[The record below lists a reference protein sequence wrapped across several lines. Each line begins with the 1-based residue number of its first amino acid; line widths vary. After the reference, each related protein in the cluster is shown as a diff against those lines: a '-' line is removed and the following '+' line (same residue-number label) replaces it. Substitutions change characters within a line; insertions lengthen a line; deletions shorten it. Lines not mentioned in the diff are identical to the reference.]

1 MTATARP
8 RPPVGQPPPGVAVVE
23 PEVPRSATA
32 DPHGHHDQHR
42 RHRQGGRRIPGPWQP
57 QVGGEVPG
65 HGDSQDQPAGM
76 AADPRAMP
84 PWLPRAIGL
93 FLLGVAGLFVVWWLL
108 LRLRTLLILLLV
120 SLFLAIAIEP
130 AVNTLARRGWRR
142 GAATAVVFLVLFVA
156 AAGFVVAMGSLVVDQ
171 VSNLAD
177 AVPGYVEETI
187 AFVNRTFDTNLSS
200 DTLVA
205 QLSSAES
212 PVRRFATG
220 LAGSAL
226 GIGVQLLTLLFQLL
240 TVALFT
246 FYFAADG
253 PRFRR
258 AVCSVLAPRRQ
269 REVLR
274 AWDVA
279 VEQTGG
285 YVYSRALLAAASG
298 TATCAFL
305 WLIGVPNPLALAI
318 WVGLVSQFVP
328 TVGTYLA
335 GALPALVALLSSPLD
350 AVWVVAFVAAYQQVE
365 NYLLA
370 PRITARTMSLHPA
383 VAFGAV
389 IAGAALLGGV
399 GALLALPVA
408 ATLQAF
414 GATYIRR
421 HEVVEEA
428 GPAPA

>member
-1 MTATARP
+1 MSDLHDPADGRPTSPAR
-8 RPPVGQPPPGVAVVE
+8 A
-23 PEVPRSATA
+23 
-32 DPHGHHDQHR
+32 
-42 RHRQGGRRIPGPWQP
+42 P
-57 QVGGEVPG
+57 QAP
-65 HGDSQDQPAGM
+65 
-76 AADPRAMP
+76 DPRALP

-93 FLLGVAGLFVVWWLL
+93 CLLGVAGLFVVWWLL
-108 LRLRTLLILLLV
+108 QRLRTLLILVLV

-130 AVNTLARRGWRR
+130 AVNSLARRGWRR
-142 GAATAVVFLVLFVA
+142 GMATAVVFLVLFVA
-156 AAGFVVAMGSLVVDQ
+156 AAGFVVAIGSLVVDQ

-177 AVPGYVEETI
+177 ALPGYVEEAI
-187 AFVNRTFDTNLSS
+187 AFVNRTFDTRLSS

-205 QLSSAES
+205 QLSSTES

-226 GIGVQLLTLLFQLL
+226 GVGVQLLTLVFQLL
-240 TVALFT
+240 TVALFS
-246 FYFAADG
+246 FYLAADG

-258 AVCSVLAPRRQ
+258 AVLSVLAPRRQ

-274 AWDVA
+274 AWDLA

-285 YVYSRALLAAASG
+285 YVYSRVLLAAAS
-298 TATCAFL
+298 TVATWAFL

-318 WVGLVSQFVP
+318 WVGVVSQFVP
-328 TVGTYLA
+328 TVGAYLA
-335 GALPALVALLSSPLD
+335 GALPTLVALLSSPLD
-350 AVWVVAFVAAYQQVE
+350 AVWVVAFIAAYQQVE

-399 GALLALPVA
+399 GALLALPVT

-414 GATYIRR
+414 SATYIRR

-428 GPAPA
+428 GPAPG

>member
-1 MTATARP
+1 MTDLRDPADGIPTSPTGA
-8 RPPVGQPPPGVAVVE
+8 PPAP
-23 PEVPRSATA
+23 
-32 DPHGHHDQHR
+32 
-42 RHRQGGRRIPGPWQP
+42 
-57 QVGGEVPG
+57 
-65 HGDSQDQPAGM
+65 
-76 AADPRAMP
+76 DPRAMP

-108 LRLRTLLILLLV
+108 QRLRTLLILLLV

-187 AFVNRTFDTNLSS
+187 ALVNRTFDTSLSS

-258 AVCSVLAPRRQ
+258 ALFSVLAPRHQ

-285 YVYSRALLAAASG
+285 YVYSRALLAAVSA
-298 TATCAFL
+298 TATWAFL

-318 WVGLVSQFVP
+318 WVGVVSQFVP
-328 TVGTYLA
+328 TVGAYLA

-350 AVWVVAFVAAYQQVE
+350 AVWVVAFIAAYQQVE

-383 VAFGAV
+383 VAFGSV

-399 GALLALPVA
+399 GALLALPVS

-414 GATYIRR
+414 GTTYIRR

>member
-1 MTATARP
+1 MTDLGDPADGTPTSSAGA
-8 RPPVGQPPPGVAVVE
+8 PPAP
-23 PEVPRSATA
+23 
-32 DPHGHHDQHR
+32 
-42 RHRQGGRRIPGPWQP
+42 
-57 QVGGEVPG
+57 
-65 HGDSQDQPAGM
+65 
-76 AADPRAMP
+76 DPRAIP

-93 FLLGVAGLFVVWWLL
+93 CLVGVAGLFVVWWLL
-108 LRLRTLLILLLV
+108 LRLRTLLILLVV

-130 AVNTLARRGWRR
+130 AVNALARRGWRR
-142 GAATAVVFLVLFVA
+142 GAATAVVFLGLLVA
-156 AAGFVVAMGSLVVDQ
+156 ALGFLAAIGSLVVDQ
-171 VSNLAD
+171 VTSLAD
-177 AVPGYVEETI
+177 AVPGYVEQSI
-187 AFVNRTFDTNLSS
+187 VLVNRTFNTNLSS

-205 QLSSAES
+205 QLSSSQS
-212 PVRRFATG
+212 PLQRFATG

-226 GIGVQLLTLLFQLL
+226 GIGVQIVTLLFQLL

-246 FYFAADG
+246 FYLAADG
-253 PRFRR
+253 PHFRR
-258 AVCSVLAPRRQ
+258 AVLSVLAPRRQ

-285 YVYSRALLAAASG
+285 YVYSRALLAAASA
-298 TATCAFL
+298 TATGAFL
-305 WLIGVPNPLALAI
+305 WLIGVPNPLALGI

-335 GALPALVALLSSPLD
+335 GALPTLVALLSSPLD
-350 AVWVVAFVAAYQQVE
+350 AVWVVAFIVAYQQVE

-370 PRITARTMSLHPA
+370 PRVTARTMSLHPA

-389 IAGAALLGGV
+389 VAGAALLGGV
-399 GALLALPVA
+399 GALLALPAA

-428 GPAPA
+428 GPVPA

>member
-1 MTATARP
+1 MTDLRDPADNAPTSAAGAPTAP
-8 RPPVGQPPPGVAVVE
+8 
-23 PEVPRSATA
+23 
-32 DPHGHHDQHR
+32 
-42 RHRQGGRRIPGPWQP
+42 
-57 QVGGEVPG
+57 
-65 HGDSQDQPAGM
+65 
-76 AADPRAMP
+76 DPRAMP
-84 PWLPRAIGL
+84 PWLPKAIGL
-93 FLLGVAGLFVVWWLL
+93 FLLGVAGLFILQWLL
-108 LRLRTLLILLLV
+108 LRLRTLLILLFV
-120 SLFLAIAIEP
+120 ALFLAIAIEP
-130 AVNTLARRGWRR
+130 AVNALARRGWRR
-142 GAATAVVFLVLFVA
+142 GAATAVVFLGLFVA
-156 AAGFVVAMGSLVVDQ
+156 VAGFLVAMGSLVVSQ
-171 VSNLAD
+171 FSSLAD

-187 AFVNRTFDTNLSS
+187 AFVNRTFDTSLSS

-226 GIGVQLLTLLFQLL
+226 GIGVQLLTLVFQLL

-258 AVCSVLAPRRQ
+258 AVLSVLAPRRQ
-269 REVLR
+269 REALR

-279 VEQTGG
+279 VGQTGG
-285 YVYSRALLAAASG
+285 YVSSRVLLAAASA
-298 TATCAFL
+298 TATGLFL
-305 WLIGVPNPLALAI
+305 WLIGVPYPVPLAI

-335 GALPALVALLSSPLD
+335 GALPVLVALLSDPLD
-350 AVWVVAFVAAYQQVE
+350 AVWVVAFIVAYQQVE

-383 VAFGAV
+383 VAFGSV

-414 GATYIRR
+414 GSTYVRR

-428 GPAPA
+428 GPAPD

>member
-1 MTATARP
+1 MTDLRDP
-8 RPPVGQPPPGVAVVE
+8 
-23 PEVPRSATA
+23 A
-32 DPHGHHDQHR
+32 DG
-42 RHRQGGRRIPGPWQP
+42 IPT
-57 QVGGEVPG
+57 
-65 HGDSQDQPAGM
+65 SPAG
-76 AADPRAMP
+76 APPAPDPRAMP

-130 AVNTLARRGWRR
+130 AVNALARRGWRR

-156 AAGFVVAMGSLVVDQ
+156 ALGFLVAIGSLLVDQ
-171 VSNLAD
+171 VSNLTD

-187 AFVNRTFDTNLSS
+187 ALVNRTFDANLSS

-258 AVCSVLAPRRQ
+258 AVFSVLPPQRQ

-285 YVYSRALLAAASG
+285 YVYSRALLAVVSA
-298 TATCAFL
+298 TATWSFL

-328 TVGTYLA
+328 TVGAYLA

-350 AVWVVAFVAAYQQVE
+350 AVWVVAFIAGYQQVE

-383 VAFGAV
+383 VAFGSV

-399 GALLALPVA
+399 GALLALPVS

-414 GATYIRR
+414 GTTYIRR

>member
-1 MTATARP
+1 MTDLRDPADNAPTPVAGA
-8 RPPVGQPPPGVAVVE
+8 PPAP
-23 PEVPRSATA
+23 
-32 DPHGHHDQHR
+32 
-42 RHRQGGRRIPGPWQP
+42 
-57 QVGGEVPG
+57 
-65 HGDSQDQPAGM
+65 
-76 AADPRAMP
+76 DPRAMP

-93 FLLGVAGLFVVWWLL
+93 FMLGIAGLFVLQWLL
-108 LRLRTLLILLLV
+108 LRLRTLLILLFV

-130 AVNTLARRGWRR
+130 AVNALARRGWRR
-142 GAATAVVFLVLFVA
+142 GAATAVVFLGLFVA
-156 AAGFVVAMGSLVVDQ
+156 ASGFLVAMGSLVVNQ
-171 VSNLAD
+171 FSSLAD

-187 AFVNRTFDTNLSS
+187 AFVNRTFGANLSS

-226 GIGVQLLTLLFQLL
+226 GIGVQLLALVFQLL
-240 TVALFT
+240 TVVLFT

-258 AVCSVLAPRRQ
+258 AVLSVLAPRRQ
-269 REVLR
+269 REALR

-279 VEQTGG
+279 VGQTGG
-285 YVYSRALLAAASG
+285 YVYSRVLLAAASA
-298 TATCAFL
+298 TATGLFL
-305 WLIGVPNPLALAI
+305 WLIGVPYPVALAI

-335 GALPALVALLSSPLD
+335 GALPVLVALLSDPLD
-350 AVWVVAFVAAYQQVE
+350 AVWVVAFIVAYQQFE

-414 GATYIRR
+414 GSTYVRR

-428 GPAPA
+428 GPAITD

>member
-1 MTATARP
+1 
-8 RPPVGQPPPGVAVVE
+8 
-23 PEVPRSATA
+23 
-32 DPHGHHDQHR
+32 
-42 RHRQGGRRIPGPWQP
+42 
-57 QVGGEVPG
+57 
-65 HGDSQDQPAGM
+65 
-76 AADPRAMP
+76 MP

-142 GAATAVVFLVLFVA
+142 GAATAVVFLVLLVA

-258 AVCSVLAPRRQ
+258 AVCSLLAPRRQ

-285 YVYSRALLAAASG
+285 YVYSRALLAAASA
-298 TATCAFL
+298 TASGVFL

-350 AVWVVAFVAAYQQVE
+350 AVWVVGFVAAYQQFE

-383 VAFGAV
+383 VAFAAV

-399 GALLALPVA
+399 GALLALPVS

-414 GATYIRR
+414 SATYIRR

>member
-1 MTATARP
+1 MTDLR
-8 RPPVGQPPPGVAVVE
+8 E
-23 PEVPRSATA
+23 PADGIPTSAA
-32 DPHGHHDQHR
+32 GA
-42 RHRQGGRRIPGPWQP
+42 P
-57 QVGGEVPG
+57 QAP
-65 HGDSQDQPAGM
+65 
-76 AADPRAMP
+76 DPRAMP
-84 PWLPRAIGL
+84 PWLPQAIGL

-130 AVNTLARRGWRR
+130 AVNRLARRGWRR

-156 AAGFVVAMGSLVVDQ
+156 AAGFVVAIGSLVVGQ

-187 AFVNRTFDTNLSS
+187 ALVNRTFDANLSS

-226 GIGVQLLTLLFQLL
+226 GLGAQLLTLLFQLL

-258 AVCSVLAPRRQ
+258 AVFSVLPPQRQ

-285 YVYSRALLAAASG
+285 YVYSRALLAAASA
-298 TATCAFL
+298 TATWAFL

-350 AVWVVAFVAAYQQVE
+350 AVWVVAFIAAYQQVE

-383 VAFGAV
+383 VAFGSV

-399 GALLALPVA
+399 GALLALPVS

-414 GATYIRR
+414 GTTYIRR

-428 GPAPA
+428 GPAPT

>member
-1 MTATARP
+1 MTDLRDPADGIPT
-8 RPPVGQPPPGVAVVE
+8 PPAAS
-23 PEVPRSATA
+23 PEAP
-32 DPHGHHDQHR
+32 
-42 RHRQGGRRIPGPWQP
+42 
-57 QVGGEVPG
+57 
-65 HGDSQDQPAGM
+65 
-76 AADPRAMP
+76 DPRAMP

-93 FLLGVAGLFVVWWLL
+93 LLLGIAGLFVVWWLL

-130 AVNTLARRGWRR
+130 AVNTLNRRGWRR

-200 DTLVA
+200 DTLVE

-226 GIGVQLLTLLFQLL
+226 GIGVQLFTLLFQLL

-285 YVYSRALLAAASG
+285 YVYSRALLAAASA
-298 TATCAFL
+298 TASWAFL

-350 AVWVVAFVAAYQQVE
+350 AVWVVAFIAAYQQVE

-383 VAFGAV
+383 VAFGSV
-389 IAGAALLGGV
+389 LAGAALFGGV
-399 GALLALPVA
+399 GALLALPVS

-428 GPAPA
+428 GPAPV

>member
-1 MTATARP
+1 M
-8 RPPVGQPPPGVAVVE
+8 
-23 PEVPRSATA
+23 A
-32 DPHGHHDQHR
+32 DLRD
-42 RHRQGGRRIPGPWQP
+42 
-57 QVGGEVPG
+57 
-65 HGDSQDQPAGM
+65 PAGD
-76 AADPRAMP
+76 APTPVADAPQASDRTSLP
-84 PWLPRAIGL
+84 SWLPRAIGL
-93 FLLGVAGLFVVWWLL
+93 FFLGVAGLFVAWWLL
-108 LRLRTLLILLLV
+108 QRLRTLLILLLV

-130 AVNTLARRGWRR
+130 AVNALARRGWRR
-142 GAATAVVFLVLFVA
+142 GAATAVVFLGLFV
-156 AAGFVVAMGSLVVDQ
+156 VVAAFLVAIGSLVVDQ
-171 VSNLAD
+171 VGNLAD
-177 AVPGYVEETI
+177 ATPGYVEETI
-187 AFVNRTFDTNLSS
+187 AFVNRTFDANLSS

-220 LAGSAL
+220 VAGSAL
-226 GIGVQLLTLLFQLL
+226 GFGVQLLTLLFQLL

-246 FYFAADG
+246 FYLAADG

-258 AVCSVLAPRRQ
+258 AVLSVLAPGRQ

-279 VEQTGG
+279 VERTGG
-285 YVYSRALLAAASG
+285 YVYSRVLLASASAAA
-298 TATCAFL
+298 TAAFL
-305 WLIGVPNPLALAI
+305 WLIGVPNPLALGI

-335 GALPALVALLSSPLD
+335 GALPVLVALLSDPID
-350 AVWVVAFVAAYQQVE
+350 AVWVVVFIVAYQQLE

-370 PRITARTMSLHPA
+370 PRIAARTLSLHPA

-389 IAGAALLGGV
+389 LAGAALLGGV

-428 GPAPA
+428 GPAPD

>member
-1 MTATARP
+1 MTDLR
-8 RPPVGQPPPGVAVVE
+8 E
-23 PEVPRSATA
+23 PADGIPASAA
-32 DPHGHHDQHR
+32 GA
-42 RHRQGGRRIPGPWQP
+42 P
-57 QVGGEVPG
+57 QAP
-65 HGDSQDQPAGM
+65 
-76 AADPRAMP
+76 DPRAMP

-130 AVNTLARRGWRR
+130 AVNRLARRGWRR
-142 GAATAVVFLVLFVA
+142 GVATAVVFLVLFVA
-156 AAGFVVAMGSLVVDQ
+156 AAGFVVAMGSLVVGQ

-187 AFVNRTFDTNLSS
+187 ALVNRTFDANLSS

-212 PVRRFATG
+212 PVRRLATG

-258 AVCSVLAPRRQ
+258 AVCSVLPPQRQ

-285 YVYSRALLAAASG
+285 YVYSRALLAAASS
-298 TATCAFL
+298 TATWAFL

-350 AVWVVAFVAAYQQVE
+350 AVWVVAFIVAYQQVE

-399 GALLALPVA
+399 GALLALPVS

-421 HEVVEEA
+421 HEVVQEA

>member
-1 MTATARP
+1 MTN
-8 RPPVGQPPPGVAVVE
+8 VGD
-23 PEVPRSATA
+23 RSDGTPTSAA
-32 DPHGHHDQHR
+32 GAS
-42 RHRQGGRRIPGPWQP
+42 QGP
-57 QVGGEVPG
+57 
-65 HGDSQDQPAGM
+65 
-76 AADPRAMP
+76 DPRAMP

-93 FLLGVAGLFVVWWLL
+93 CLLGVAGLFVVWWLL
-108 LRLRTLLILLLV
+108 MRLRTLLILVLV

-130 AVNTLARRGWRR
+130 AVNALARRGWRR
-142 GAATAVVFLVLFVA
+142 GVATAVVFLVLFVA
-156 AAGFVVAMGSLVVDQ
+156 GLGFLAAMGSLVVDQ
-171 VSNLAD
+171 VTNLAD
-177 AVPGYVEETI
+177 AVPGYVEQTI
-187 AFVNRTFDTNLSS
+187 SLVNRTFNTRLSS
-200 DTLVA
+200 DNLVA
-205 QLSSAES
+205 QLSSSQS
-212 PVRRFATG
+212 PLQRFATG

-226 GIGVQLLTLLFQLL
+226 GIGVQVLTLVFQLL

-246 FYFAADG
+246 FYLAADG
-253 PRFRR
+253 PHFRR
-258 AVCSVLAPRRQ
+258 ALLSVLAPRHQ

-279 VEQTGG
+279 VDQTGG
-285 YVYSRALLAAASG
+285 YVYSRALLAAASA
-298 TATCAFL
+298 TATTAFL
-305 WLIGVPNPLALAI
+305 WLIGVPNPLALGI

-350 AVWVVAFVAAYQQVE
+350 AVWVIAFIAAYQQFE

-399 GALLALPVA
+399 GALLALPAA

-414 GATYIRR
+414 GSTYIRR

-428 GPAPA
+428 GPAAT

>member
-1 MTATARP
+1 MADLRDPAGDAPT
-8 RPPVGQPPPGVAVVE
+8 PV
-23 PEVPRSATA
+23 A
-32 DPHGHHDQHR
+32 DAPQA
-42 RHRQGGRRIPGPWQP
+42 PGPT
-57 QVGGEVPG
+57 
-65 HGDSQDQPAGM
+65 S
-76 AADPRAMP
+76 MP
-84 PWLPRAIGL
+84 SWLPRAIGL
-93 FLLGVAGLFVVWWLL
+93 FFLGVAGLFVAWWLL
-108 LRLRTLLILLLV
+108 QRLRTLLILLLV

-130 AVNTLARRGWRR
+130 AVNALARRGWRR
-142 GAATAVVFLVLFVA
+142 GAATAVVFLGLFV
-156 AAGFVVAMGSLVVDQ
+156 VVAAFLVAIGSLVVDQ
-171 VSNLAD
+171 VGNLAD
-177 AVPGYVEETI
+177 AAPGYVEETI
-187 AFVNRTFDTNLSS
+187 TFVNRTFDANLSS

-220 LAGSAL
+220 VAGSAL
-226 GIGVQLLTLLFQLL
+226 GFGVQLLTLLFQLL

-246 FYFAADG
+246 FYLAADG

-258 AVCSVLAPRRQ
+258 AVLSVLAPGRQ

-279 VEQTGG
+279 VERTGG
-285 YVYSRALLAAASG
+285 YVYSRVLLAAASA
-298 TATCAFL
+298 TATAAFL
-305 WLIGVPNPLALAI
+305 WLIGVPNPLALGI

-328 TVGTYLA
+328 TVGTYVA
-335 GALPALVALLSSPLD
+335 GALPVLVALLSDPID
-350 AVWVVAFVAAYQQVE
+350 AVWVVVFIVAYQQLE

-370 PRITARTMSLHPA
+370 PRIAARTLSLHPA

-389 IAGAALLGGV
+389 LAGAALLGGV
-399 GALLALPVA
+399 GALLALPAA

-428 GPAPA
+428 GPAPD

>member
-1 MTATARP
+1 MTDLRDP
-8 RPPVGQPPPGVAVVE
+8 
-23 PEVPRSATA
+23 A
-32 DPHGHHDQHR
+32 DG
-42 RHRQGGRRIPGPWQP
+42 IPT
-57 QVGGEVPG
+57 
-65 HGDSQDQPAGM
+65 SPAG
-76 AADPRAMP
+76 APPAPDPRAMP

-108 LRLRTLLILLLV
+108 GRLRTLLILLLV

-130 AVNTLARRGWRR
+130 AVNALARRGWRR

-156 AAGFVVAMGSLVVDQ
+156 ALGFLVAIGSLLVDQ
-171 VSNLAD
+171 VSNLTE

-187 AFVNRTFDTNLSS
+187 ALVNRTFDANLSS

-258 AVCSVLAPRRQ
+258 AVLSVLAPSRQ
-269 REVLR
+269 RELLR

-285 YVYSRALLAAASG
+285 YVYSRALLAVVSA
-298 TATCAFL
+298 TATWAFL

-328 TVGTYLA
+328 TVGAYLA

-350 AVWVVAFVAAYQQVE
+350 AVWVVAFIAGYQQVE

-383 VAFGAV
+383 VAFGSV
-389 IAGAALLGGV
+389 IAGAALLGGI
-399 GALLALPVA
+399 GALLALPVS

-414 GATYIRR
+414 GTTYIRR

>member
-1 MTATARP
+1 
-8 RPPVGQPPPGVAVVE
+8 
-23 PEVPRSATA
+23 
-32 DPHGHHDQHR
+32 
-42 RHRQGGRRIPGPWQP
+42 
-57 QVGGEVPG
+57 
-65 HGDSQDQPAGM
+65 
-76 AADPRAMP
+76 
-84 PWLPRAIGL
+84 
-93 FLLGVAGLFVVWWLL
+93 
-108 LRLRTLLILLLV
+108 
-120 SLFLAIAIEP
+120 
-130 AVNTLARRGWRR
+130 
-142 GAATAVVFLVLFVA
+142 VVFLVLFVA
-156 AAGFVVAMGSLVVDQ
+156 AAGFVIAISSLVVDQ

-177 AVPGYVEETI
+177 AIPGYVEETI

-205 QLSSAES
+205 ELSSAES
-212 PVRRFATG
+212 PVQRFATG

-226 GIGVQLLTLLFQLL
+226 GVGVQLLTLVFQLL

-258 AVCSVLAPRRQ
+258 AVLSVLAPRRQ
-269 REVLR
+269 RELLR
-274 AWDVA
+274 AWDLA
-279 VEQTGG
+279 VQQTGG
-285 YVYSRALLAAASG
+285 YVYSRALLAAAS
-298 TATCAFL
+298 TIATWVFL
-305 WLIGVPNPLALAI
+305 SLIGVPNPLALAI
-318 WVGLVSQFVP
+318 WVGVVSQFVP

-350 AVWVVAFVAAYQQVE
+350 AVWVVVFIAAYQQFE

-370 PRITARTMSLHPA
+370 PRITARTLSLHPA

-399 GALLALPVA
+399 GALLALPVV

-421 HEVVEEA
+421 HEVVDEA

>member
-1 MTATARP
+1 MTDLHDPADGRP
-8 RPPVGQPPPGVAVVE
+8 T
-23 PEVPRSATA
+23 S
-32 DPHGHHDQHR
+32 
-42 RHRQGGRRIPGPWQP
+42 
-57 QVGGEVPG
+57 
-65 HGDSQDQPAGM
+65 PAG
-76 AADPRAMP
+76 APQAPDPRAVP

-93 FLLGVAGLFVVWWLL
+93 CLLAVAGLFVVWWLL
-108 LRLRTLLILLLV
+108 QRLRTLLILV
-120 SLFLAIAIEP
+120 MVALFLAIAIEP
-130 AVNTLARRGWRR
+130 AVNALARRGWRR
-142 GAATAVVFLVLFVA
+142 GVATAVVFLVLFVA
-156 AAGFVVAMGSLVVDQ
+156 AAGFVFAIGALVVDQ

-177 AVPGYVEETI
+177 ALPDYVEETI
-187 AFVNRTFDTNLSS
+187 AFVNRTFGTNLSS

-226 GIGVQLLTLLFQLL
+226 GVGVQLLTLVFQLL
-240 TVALFT
+240 TVTLFS
-246 FYFAADG
+246 FYLAADG

-258 AVCSVLAPRRQ
+258 AVLSVLAPRRQ

-274 AWDVA
+274 AWDLA

-285 YVYSRALLAAASG
+285 YVYSRVLLAAAS
-298 TATCAFL
+298 TLATWAFL

-318 WVGLVSQFVP
+318 WVGVVSQFVP

-350 AVWVVAFVAAYQQVE
+350 AVWVIAFIAGYQQVE

-389 IAGAALLGGV
+389 LAGAALLGGV
-399 GALLALPVA
+399 GALLALPVT

-414 GATYIRR
+414 GATYVRR

>member
-1 MTATARP
+1 MSDLHDPADGRPTSPAR
-8 RPPVGQPPPGVAVVE
+8 A
-23 PEVPRSATA
+23 
-32 DPHGHHDQHR
+32 
-42 RHRQGGRRIPGPWQP
+42 P
-57 QVGGEVPG
+57 QAP
-65 HGDSQDQPAGM
+65 
-76 AADPRAMP
+76 DPRALP

-93 FLLGVAGLFVVWWLL
+93 CLLGVAGLFVVWWLL
-108 LRLRTLLILLLV
+108 QRLRTLLILVLV

-130 AVNTLARRGWRR
+130 AVNSLARRGWRR
-142 GAATAVVFLVLFVA
+142 GVATAVVFLVLFVA
-156 AAGFVVAMGSLVVDQ
+156 AAGFVVAIGSLVVDQ

-177 AVPGYVEETI
+177 ALPGYVEEAI
-187 AFVNRTFDTNLSS
+187 AFVNRTFDTRLSS

-205 QLSSAES
+205 QLSSTES

-226 GIGVQLLTLLFQLL
+226 GVGVQLLTLVFQLL
-240 TVALFT
+240 TVALFS
-246 FYFAADG
+246 FYLAADG

-258 AVCSVLAPRRQ
+258 AVLSVLAPRRQ

-274 AWDVA
+274 AWDLA

-285 YVYSRALLAAASG
+285 YVYSRVLLAAAS
-298 TATCAFL
+298 TVATWAFL

-318 WVGLVSQFVP
+318 WVGVVSQFVP
-328 TVGTYLA
+328 TVGAYLA
-335 GALPALVALLSSPLD
+335 GALPTLVALLSSPLD
-350 AVWVVAFVAAYQQVE
+350 AVWVVAFIAAYQQVE

-399 GALLALPVA
+399 GALLALPVT

-414 GATYIRR
+414 SATYIRR

-428 GPAPA
+428 GPAPG

>member
-1 MTATARP
+1 MTDLRDP
-8 RPPVGQPPPGVAVVE
+8 
-23 PEVPRSATA
+23 A
-32 DPHGHHDQHR
+32 DGTPT
-42 RHRQGGRRIPGPWQP
+42 
-57 QVGGEVPG
+57 
-65 HGDSQDQPAGM
+65 SPAG
-76 AADPRAMP
+76 APQAPDPRAMP

-93 FLLGVAGLFVVWWLL
+93 SLLGIAGLFVVWWLL

-187 AFVNRTFDTNLSS
+187 AFINRTFDTNLSS
-200 DTLVA
+200 DTLVE

-274 AWDVA
+274 AWDLA

-285 YVYSRALLAAASG
+285 YVYSRALLAAAS
-298 TATCAFL
+298 ATTTWAFL

-318 WVGLVSQFVP
+318 WVGVVSQFVP
-328 TVGTYLA
+328 TVGAYLA

-350 AVWVVAFVAAYQQVE
+350 AVWVVAFIAAYQQVE

-383 VAFGAV
+383 VAFGSV

-399 GALLALPVA
+399 GALLALPVS

-414 GATYIRR
+414 GTTYIRR

>member
-1 MTATARP
+1 MSDLHDPADGRPTSPAR
-8 RPPVGQPPPGVAVVE
+8 A
-23 PEVPRSATA
+23 
-32 DPHGHHDQHR
+32 
-42 RHRQGGRRIPGPWQP
+42 P
-57 QVGGEVPG
+57 Q
-65 HGDSQDQPAGM
+65 AL
-76 AADPRAMP
+76 DPRALP
-84 PWLPRAIGL
+84 PWLPRAVGL
-93 FLLGVAGLFVVWWLL
+93 CLLGVAGLFVVWWLL
-108 LRLRTLLILLLV
+108 QRLRTLLILVLV

-130 AVNTLARRGWRR
+130 AVNALARRGWRR
-142 GAATAVVFLVLFVA
+142 GVATAVVFLVLFVA
-156 AAGFVVAMGSLVVDQ
+156 AAGFVVAIGSLVVDQ

-177 AVPGYVEETI
+177 ALPGYVEEAI
-187 AFVNRTFDTNLSS
+187 AFVNRTFDTRLSS

-205 QLSSAES
+205 QLSSTES

-226 GIGVQLLTLLFQLL
+226 GVGVQLLTLVFQLL
-240 TVALFT
+240 TVALFS
-246 FYFAADG
+246 FYLAADG

-258 AVCSVLAPRRQ
+258 AVLSVLAPRRQ

-274 AWDVA
+274 AWDLA

-285 YVYSRALLAAASG
+285 YVYSRVLLAAAS
-298 TATCAFL
+298 TVATWAFL

-318 WVGLVSQFVP
+318 WVGVVSQFVP
-328 TVGTYLA
+328 TVGAYLA
-335 GALPALVALLSSPLD
+335 GALPTLVALLSSPLD
-350 AVWVVAFVAAYQQVE
+350 AVWVVAFIAAYQQVE

-399 GALLALPVA
+399 GALLALPVT

-414 GATYIRR
+414 SATYIRR

-428 GPAPA
+428 GPAPG

>member
-1 MTATARP
+1 M
-8 RPPVGQPPPGVAVVE
+8 
-23 PEVPRSATA
+23 
-32 DPHGHHDQHR
+32 
-42 RHRQGGRRIPGPWQP
+42 
-57 QVGGEVPG
+57 
-65 HGDSQDQPAGM
+65 
-76 AADPRAMP
+76 
-84 PWLPRAIGL
+84 
-93 FLLGVAGLFVVWWLL
+93 
-108 LRLRTLLILLLV
+108 
-120 SLFLAIAIEP
+120 
-130 AVNTLARRGWRR
+130 
-142 GAATAVVFLVLFVA
+142 
-156 AAGFVVAMGSLVVDQ
+156 DQ

-187 AFVNRTFDTNLSS
+187 ALVNRTFDANLSS

-258 AVCSVLAPRRQ
+258 AVLSVLAPRRQ

-285 YVYSRALLAAASG
+285 YVYSRALLAAASA
-298 TATCAFL
+298 TATWAFL

-328 TVGTYLA
+328 TVGAYLA

-350 AVWVVAFVAAYQQVE
+350 AVWVVAFIAGYQQVE

-383 VAFGAV
+383 VAFGSV

-399 GALLALPVA
+399 GALLALPVS

>member
-1 MTATARP
+1 MTDLGDPPDGRPTSTAGASP
-8 RPPVGQPPPGVAVVE
+8 AP
-23 PEVPRSATA
+23 
-32 DPHGHHDQHR
+32 DPK
-42 RHRQGGRRIPGPWQP
+42 
-57 QVGGEVPG
+57 
-65 HGDSQDQPAGM
+65 
-76 AADPRAMP
+76 AMP

-93 FLLGVAGLFVVWWLL
+93 CLLGVAGLFVVWWLL
-108 LRLRTLLILLLV
+108 QRLRTLLILLVV

-130 AVNTLARRGWRR
+130 AVNSLARRGWRR
-142 GAATAVVFLVLFVA
+142 GVATGVVFLVLFVA
-156 AAGFVVAMGSLVVDQ
+156 AAGFVVAIGSLVVDQ

-177 AVPGYVEETI
+177 AIPGYVEETI

-205 QLSSAES
+205 ELSSAES

-226 GIGVQLLTLLFQLL
+226 GVGVQLLSLLFQLL
-240 TVALFT
+240 TVALFS

-258 AVCSVLAPRRQ
+258 AVLSVLAPGRQ
-269 REVLR
+269 RELLR
-274 AWDVA
+274 AWDLA
-279 VEQTGG
+279 VQQTGG
-285 YVYSRALLAAASG
+285 YVYSRARLAAASAI
-298 TATCAFL
+298 ATWAFL

-318 WVGLVSQFVP
+318 WVGVVSQFVP

-350 AVWVVAFVAAYQQVE
+350 AVWVVAFIAAYQQFE

-370 PRITARTMSLHPA
+370 PRITARTLSLHPA

-414 GATYIRR
+414 SATYIRR
-421 HEVVEEA
+421 HEVVDEA

>member
-1 MTATARP
+1 MTDLRDP
-8 RPPVGQPPPGVAVVE
+8 
-23 PEVPRSATA
+23 A
-32 DPHGHHDQHR
+32 DG
-42 RHRQGGRRIPGPWQP
+42 IPT
-57 QVGGEVPG
+57 
-65 HGDSQDQPAGM
+65 SPAG
-76 AADPRAMP
+76 APQTPDPRAMP

-120 SLFLAIAIEP
+120 SLFMAIAIEP
-130 AVNTLARRGWRR
+130 PVNSLARRGWRQ

-156 AAGFVVAMGSLVVDQ
+156 AAGFVVAMGSLVAAQ

-187 AFVNRTFDTNLSS
+187 ALVNRTFDTNLSS

-226 GIGVQLLTLLFQLL
+226 GIGAQLLTLLFQLL

-258 AVCSVLAPRRQ
+258 AVCSLLPPQRQ

-298 TATCAFL
+298 TATWAFL

-350 AVWVVAFVAAYQQVE
+350 AVWVVAFIAAYQQVE

-383 VAFGAV
+383 VAFGSV

-399 GALLALPVA
+399 GALLALPVS

>member
-1 MTATARP
+1 
-8 RPPVGQPPPGVAVVE
+8 
-23 PEVPRSATA
+23 
-32 DPHGHHDQHR
+32 
-42 RHRQGGRRIPGPWQP
+42 
-57 QVGGEVPG
+57 
-65 HGDSQDQPAGM
+65 
-76 AADPRAMP
+76 MP

-108 LRLRTLLILLLV
+108 QRLRTLLILLLV

-130 AVNTLARRGWRR
+130 AVNALARRGWRR

-156 AAGFVVAMGSLVVDQ
+156 AAGFVVAIGSLVVDQ

-200 DTLVA
+200 DMLVA

-226 GIGVQLLTLLFQLL
+226 GIGVQLLTLVFQLL

-258 AVCSVLAPRRQ
+258 AVLSVLAPRRSG
-269 REVLR
+269 RCCGPGT
-274 AWDVA
+274 WPS
-279 VEQTGG
+279 
-285 YVYSRALLAAASG
+285 SRPAAMSIRGRLLAAASAI
-298 TATCAFL
+298 ATWVFL

-318 WVGLVSQFVP
+318 WVGVVSQFVP

-350 AVWVVAFVAAYQQVE
+350 AVWVVVFIAAYQQVE

-421 HEVVEEA
+421 HEVVDEA

>member
-1 MTATARP
+1 MSDLHDPADGRPTSPAR
-8 RPPVGQPPPGVAVVE
+8 A
-23 PEVPRSATA
+23 
-32 DPHGHHDQHR
+32 
-42 RHRQGGRRIPGPWQP
+42 P
-57 QVGGEVPG
+57 QAP
-65 HGDSQDQPAGM
+65 
-76 AADPRAMP
+76 DPRALP

-93 FLLGVAGLFVVWWLL
+93 CLLGVAGLFVVWWLL
-108 LRLRTLLILLLV
+108 QRLRTLLILVLV

-130 AVNTLARRGWRR
+130 AVNALARRGWRR
-142 GAATAVVFLVLFVA
+142 GVATAVVFLVLFVA
-156 AAGFVVAMGSLVVDQ
+156 AAGFVVAIGSLVVDQ

-177 AVPGYVEETI
+177 ALPGYVEEAI
-187 AFVNRTFDTNLSS
+187 AFVNRTFDTRLSS

-205 QLSSAES
+205 QLSSTES

-226 GIGVQLLTLLFQLL
+226 GVGVQLLTLVFQLL
-240 TVALFT
+240 TVALFS
-246 FYFAADG
+246 FYLAADG

-258 AVCSVLAPRRQ
+258 AVLSVLAPRRQ

-274 AWDVA
+274 AWDLA

-285 YVYSRALLAAASG
+285 YVYSRVLLAAAS
-298 TATCAFL
+298 TVATWAFL

-318 WVGLVSQFVP
+318 WVGVVSQFVP
-328 TVGTYLA
+328 TVGAYLA
-335 GALPALVALLSSPLD
+335 GALPTLVALLSSPLD
-350 AVWVVAFVAAYQQVE
+350 AVWVVAFIAAYQQVE

-399 GALLALPVA
+399 GALLALPVT

-414 GATYIRR
+414 SATYIRR

-428 GPAPA
+428 GPAPG

>member
-1 MTATARP
+1 
-8 RPPVGQPPPGVAVVE
+8 
-23 PEVPRSATA
+23 
-32 DPHGHHDQHR
+32 
-42 RHRQGGRRIPGPWQP
+42 
-57 QVGGEVPG
+57 
-65 HGDSQDQPAGM
+65 
-76 AADPRAMP
+76 MP

-93 FLLGVAGLFVVWWLL
+93 FLLGVAALFVVWWLL
-108 LRLRTLLILLLV
+108 QRLRTLLILLVV

-130 AVNTLARRGWRR
+130 AVNALARRGWRR
-142 GAATAVVFLVLFVA
+142 GMATAVVFLVLFVA
-156 AAGFVVAMGSLVVDQ
+156 GAGFVVAIGSLVVDQ
-171 VSNLAD
+171 VSSLAD
-177 AVPGYVEETI
+177 ALPGYVEETI
-187 AFVNRTFDTNLSS
+187 ALVNRTFDANLSS

-212 PVRRFATG
+212 PVRQFATG
-220 LAGSAL
+220 IAGSAL
-226 GIGVQLLTLLFQLL
+226 GVGAQLLTLVFELF
-240 TVALFT
+240 TVALFS

-253 PRFRR
+253 PQFRR
-258 AVCSVLAPRRQ
+258 AVLSVLAPSRQ

-285 YVYSRALLAAASG
+285 YVYSRALLAAASA
-298 TATCAFL
+298 TATGAFL

-335 GALPALVALLSSPLD
+335 GALPVLVALLSSPLD
-350 AVWVVAFVAAYQQVE
+350 AVWVVAFIAGYQQFE

-370 PRITARTMSLHPA
+370 PRVTARTMSLHPA

-389 IAGAALLGGV
+389 IAGAALLGGI

-414 GATYIRR
+414 GSTYIRR
-421 HEVVEEA
+421 HEVIEEA
-428 GPAPA
+428 GPALA

>member
-1 MTATARP
+1 MTDLRDPADDAPTSAAGA
-8 RPPVGQPPPGVAVVE
+8 PPAP
-23 PEVPRSATA
+23 
-32 DPHGHHDQHR
+32 
-42 RHRQGGRRIPGPWQP
+42 
-57 QVGGEVPG
+57 
-65 HGDSQDQPAGM
+65 
-76 AADPRAMP
+76 DPRAMP

-93 FLLGVAGLFVVWWLL
+93 FMLGIAGLFVLQWLL
-108 LRLRTLLILLLV
+108 LRLRTLLILLFV

-130 AVNTLARRGWRR
+130 AVNALARRGWRR
-142 GAATAVVFLVLFVA
+142 GAATAVVFLGLFVA
-156 AAGFVVAMGSLVVDQ
+156 AAGFLVAMGSLVVSQ
-171 VSNLAD
+171 FSSLAD

-187 AFVNRTFDTNLSS
+187 AFVNRTFGANLSS

-226 GIGVQLLTLLFQLL
+226 GIGVQLLTLVFQLL
-240 TVALFT
+240 TVVLFT
-246 FYFAADG
+246 FYLAADG
-253 PRFRR
+253 PHFRR
-258 AVCSVLAPRRQ
+258 AVLSVLAPRRQ
-269 REVLR
+269 REALR

-279 VEQTGG
+279 VGQTGG
-285 YVYSRALLAAASG
+285 YVYSRVLLAAASA
-298 TATCAFL
+298 TATGLFL
-305 WLIGVPNPLALAI
+305 WLIGVPYPVPLAI

-335 GALPALVALLSSPLD
+335 GALPVLVALLSDPLD
-350 AVWVVAFVAAYQQVE
+350 AVWVVAFIVAYQQFE

-383 VAFGAV
+383 VAFGSV

-414 GATYIRR
+414 GSTYVRR

-428 GPAPA
+428 GPAVTD

>member
-1 MTATARP
+1 MTDLRDP
-8 RPPVGQPPPGVAVVE
+8 
-23 PEVPRSATA
+23 A
-32 DPHGHHDQHR
+32 DGNPT
-42 RHRQGGRRIPGPWQP
+42 
-57 QVGGEVPG
+57 
-65 HGDSQDQPAGM
+65 SPAG
-76 AADPRAMP
+76 APPAPDPRAMP

-130 AVNTLARRGWRR
+130 AVNALARRGWRR

-156 AAGFVVAMGSLVVDQ
+156 AAGFVVAVGSLLVDQ
-171 VSNLAD
+171 VSNLTE

-187 AFVNRTFDTNLSS
+187 ALVNRTFDANLSS

-240 TVALFT
+240 TVTLFT

-258 AVCSVLAPRRQ
+258 AVLSVLAPRHQ

-285 YVYSRALLAAASG
+285 YVYSRALLAAASA
-298 TATCAFL
+298 TATWAFL

-328 TVGTYLA
+328 TVGAYLA

-350 AVWVVAFVAAYQQVE
+350 AVWVVAFIAGYQQVE

-383 VAFGAV
+383 VAFGSV
-389 IAGAALLGGV
+389 IAGAALLGGI
-399 GALLALPVA
+399 GALLALPVS

-414 GATYIRR
+414 GTTYIRR

>member
-1 MTATARP
+1 MTNLGDPSHGMPT
-8 RPPVGQPPPGVAVVE
+8 
-23 PEVPRSATA
+23 SAA
-32 DPHGHHDQHR
+32 GAS
-42 RHRQGGRRIPGPWQP
+42 QGP
-57 QVGGEVPG
+57 
-65 HGDSQDQPAGM
+65 DS
-76 AADPRAMP
+76 RAMP

-93 FLLGVAGLFVVWWLL
+93 CLLGVAGLFVVWWLL
-108 LRLRTLLILLLV
+108 MRLRTLLILVLV

-130 AVNTLARRGWRR
+130 AVNALARRGWRR
-142 GAATAVVFLVLFVA
+142 GVATAVVFLVLFVA
-156 AAGFVVAMGSLVVDQ
+156 ALGFLAAMGSLIADQ
-171 VSNLAD
+171 VTNLAD
-177 AVPGYVEETI
+177 AVPGYVEQTI
-187 AFVNRTFDTNLSS
+187 PFVNRTFNTRLSS
-200 DTLVA
+200 ESLVA
-205 QLSSAES
+205 QLSSSQS
-212 PVRRFATG
+212 PLQRFATG

-226 GIGVQLLTLLFQLL
+226 GIGVQVLTLVFQLL

-246 FYFAADG
+246 FYLAADG

-258 AVCSVLAPRRQ
+258 AVLSVLAPRHQ

-285 YVYSRALLAAASG
+285 YVYSRALLAAASA
-298 TATCAFL
+298 TATWAFL
-305 WLIGVPNPLALAI
+305 WLIGVPNPLALGI

-350 AVWVVAFVAAYQQVE
+350 AVWVVAFIAAYQQFE

-383 VAFGAV
+383 VAFASV

-399 GALLALPVA
+399 GALLALPAA

-414 GATYIRR
+414 GSTYIRR

-428 GPAPA
+428 GPASD

>member
-1 MTATARP
+1 MTDLGDPPDGRPTSTAGASPAR
-8 RPPVGQPPPGVAVVE
+8 
-23 PEVPRSATA
+23 
-32 DPHGHHDQHR
+32 DPK
-42 RHRQGGRRIPGPWQP
+42 
-57 QVGGEVPG
+57 
-65 HGDSQDQPAGM
+65 
-76 AADPRAMP
+76 AMP

-93 FLLGVAGLFVVWWLL
+93 CLLGVAGLFVVWWLL
-108 LRLRTLLILLLV
+108 QRLRTLLILLVV

-130 AVNTLARRGWRR
+130 AVNSLARRGWRR
-142 GAATAVVFLVLFVA
+142 GVATAVVFLVLFVA
-156 AAGFVVAMGSLVVDQ
+156 AAGFVVAIGSLVVDQ

-177 AVPGYVEETI
+177 EIPGYVEETI

-205 QLSSAES
+205 ELSSAES

-226 GIGVQLLTLLFQLL
+226 GVGVQLLSLLFQLL
-240 TVALFT
+240 TVALFS

-258 AVCSVLAPRRQ
+258 AVLSVLAPGRQ
-269 REVLR
+269 RELLR
-274 AWDVA
+274 AWDLA
-279 VEQTGG
+279 VQQTGG
-285 YVYSRALLAAASG
+285 YVYSRALLAAVSAI
-298 TATCAFL
+298 ATWAFL

-318 WVGLVSQFVP
+318 WVGVVSQFVP

-350 AVWVVAFVAAYQQVE
+350 AVWVVAFIAAYQQFE

-370 PRITARTMSLHPA
+370 PRISARTLSLHPA

-414 GATYIRR
+414 SATYIRR
-421 HEVVEEA
+421 HEVVDEA

>member
-1 MTATARP
+1 MTDLRDP
-8 RPPVGQPPPGVAVVE
+8 
-23 PEVPRSATA
+23 A
-32 DPHGHHDQHR
+32 DG
-42 RHRQGGRRIPGPWQP
+42 IPT
-57 QVGGEVPG
+57 
-65 HGDSQDQPAGM
+65 SPAG
-76 AADPRAMP
+76 APQAPDPTAMP

-156 AAGFVVAMGSLVVDQ
+156 AAGFVVVMGSLVVDQ

-187 AFVNRTFDTNLSS
+187 ALVNRTFDTNLSS
-200 DTLVA
+200 DGLVA

-212 PVRRFATG
+212 PVRTFATG

-226 GIGVQLLTLLFQLL
+226 GIGAQLLTLLFQLL

-258 AVCSVLAPRRQ
+258 AVCSLLPPQRQ

-285 YVYSRALLAAASG
+285 YVYSRALLGAVSATASW
-298 TATCAFL
+298 AFL

-328 TVGTYLA
+328 TVGAYLA

-350 AVWVVAFVAAYQQVE
+350 AVWVVAFIAAYQQFE

-383 VAFGAV
+383 VAFGSV

-399 GALLALPVA
+399 GALLALPVS

>member
-1 MTATARP
+1 MTDLRDPADGIPTSPASA
-8 RPPVGQPPPGVAVVE
+8 PPAP
-23 PEVPRSATA
+23 
-32 DPHGHHDQHR
+32 
-42 RHRQGGRRIPGPWQP
+42 
-57 QVGGEVPG
+57 
-65 HGDSQDQPAGM
+65 
-76 AADPRAMP
+76 DPRAMP

-93 FLLGVAGLFVVWWLL
+93 LLLGVAGLFVVWWLL

-130 AVNTLARRGWRR
+130 AVNALARRGWRR

-156 AAGFVVAMGSLVVDQ
+156 AAGLVVAIGSLLVDQ
-171 VSNLAD
+171 VSNLTD

-187 AFVNRTFDTNLSS
+187 ALVNRTFDANLSS

-258 AVCSVLAPRRQ
+258 AVFSVLPPQRQ

-285 YVYSRALLAAASG
+285 YVYSRALLAVVSA
-298 TATCAFL
+298 TATWSFL

-328 TVGTYLA
+328 TVGAYLA

-350 AVWVVAFVAAYQQVE
+350 AVWVVAFIVAYQQVE

-370 PRITARTMSLHPA
+370 PRVTARTMSLHPA
-383 VAFGAV
+383 VAFGSV

-399 GALLALPVA
+399 GTLLALPVS

-414 GATYIRR
+414 GTTYIRR

>member
-1 MTATARP
+1 MTD
-8 RPPVGQPPPGVAVVE
+8 PPD
-23 PEVPRSATA
+23 R
-32 DPHGHHDQHR
+32 
-42 RHRQGGRRIPGPWQP
+42 
-57 QVGGEVPG
+57 
-65 HGDSQDQPAGM
+65 PAGGVPAPPL
-76 AADPRAMP
+76 AAPEAPDPGAMP
-84 PWLPRAIGL
+84 RWLPRAIGL
-93 FLLGVAGLFVVWWLL
+93 CLLSVAGLFVVWWLL
-108 LRLRTLLILLLV
+108 RRLRTLLILLLV
-120 SLFLAIAIEP
+120 ALFLAIAIEP

-142 GAATAVVFLVLFVA
+142 GAATAVVFLLLLLATAV
-156 AAGFVVAMGSLVVDQ
+156 FVVAMGSLVVDQ
-171 VSNLAD
+171 VSNLTE
-177 AVPGYVEETI
+177 AVPGYVEETV
-187 AFVNRTFDTNLSS
+187 ALVNRAFDTDLSS

-205 QLSSAES
+205 QLSSGDS
-212 PVRRFATG
+212 PLRRFATG

-226 GIGVQLLTLLFQLL
+226 GIGVQLVTLLFQLL

-258 AVCSVLAPRRQ
+258 TVCSLLPPKRQ

-285 YVYSRALLAAASG
+285 YVFSRALLATVAA
-298 TATCAFL
+298 ATTWVFL
-305 WLIGVPNPLALAI
+305 SLIGVPNPLALAI

-328 TVGTYLA
+328 TVGAYLA
-335 GALPALVALLSSPLD
+335 GALPALVALLSDPLD
-350 AVWVVAFVAAYQQVE
+350 AVWVVAFIAAYQQVE

-383 VAFGAV
+383 VAFGSV

-399 GALLALPVA
+399 GALLALPVS

-428 GPAPA
+428 GPVSA

>member
-1 MTATARP
+1 
-8 RPPVGQPPPGVAVVE
+8 VGQV
-23 PEVPRSATA
+23 SHLA
-32 DPHGHHDQHR
+32 DP
-42 RHRQGGRRIPGPWQP
+42 
-57 QVGGEVPG
+57 
-65 HGDSQDQPAGM
+65 
-76 AADPRAMP
+76 
-84 PWLPRAIGL
+84 
-93 FLLGVAGLFVVWWLL
+93 
-108 LRLRTLLILLLV
+108 
-120 SLFLAIAIEP
+120 
-130 AVNTLARRGWRR
+130 
-142 GAATAVVFLVLFVA
+142 
-156 AAGFVVAMGSLVVDQ
+156 
-171 VSNLAD
+171 
-177 AVPGYVEETI
+177 VPGYVDDTI
-187 AFVNRTFDTNLSS
+187 ALVNRTFDAKLSS

-258 AVCSVLAPRRQ
+258 ALFSVLAPRRQ

-285 YVYSRALLAAASG
+285 YVYSRALLAVVSA
-298 TATCAFL
+298 TATWAFL

-328 TVGTYLA
+328 TVGAYLA

-350 AVWVVAFVAAYQQVE
+350 AVWVVAFIAAYQQVE

-370 PRITARTMSLHPA
+370 PRVTARTMSLHPA
-383 VAFGAV
+383 VAFGSV

-399 GALLALPVA
+399 GALLALPVS